1 MNLREKTAERLM
13 RYARIDTQSSNE
25 SRTTPTTSRQ
35 FDLARVLKEELESIG
50 VPQVIYDEKN
60 CVVIGKIPGN
70 VPGARSLGLIAH
82 MDVSPDAPSAGV
94 RPWILKDY
102 RGGDIVLNEEK
113 QIVMREADYAN
124 LRQYVGD
131 DLILTDGTTLLGAD
145 DKAAVSELMT
155 LAEYLLAHPEVP
167 HGLVAL
173 AFTPDEEVGGLAK
186 DLDFGQFEAQ
196 SAYTVDGDH
205 LGYYADET
213 FYAYAAKVQ
222 ITGLSVHP
230 GTAKGIMKN
239 AADIAC
245 EYMRLLP
252 QTEKPQYT
260 EGREGY
266 DHVHRMS
273 GDCEHAEIELI
284 LRDFDYATMQRR
296 LRELEDIADL
306 LNAKYGPGTVTVESE
321 EQYRNM
327 KEIIDTAPH
336 LIANLRQAMQECG
349 IEPKTAP
356 FRGGTDGA
364 ALSWRGLPC
373 PNISAGYENA
383 HGRMEYVSVQA
394 MEATVRI
401 LIRLCEIC
409 GKQQG

>member
-1 MNLREKTAERLM
+1 
-13 RYARIDTQSSNE
+13 
-25 SRTTPTTSRQ
+25 
-35 FDLARVLKEELESIG
+35 
-50 VPQVIYDEKN
+50 
-60 CVVIGKIPGN
+60 
-70 VPGARSLGLIAH
+70 
-82 MDVSPDAPSAGV
+82 
-94 RPWILKDY
+94 
-102 RGGDIVLNEEK
+102 
-113 QIVMREADYAN
+113 
-124 LRQYVGD
+124 
-131 DLILTDGTTLLGAD
+131 
-145 DKAAVSELMT
+145 
-155 LAEYLLAHPEVP
+155 
-167 HGLVAL
+167 
-173 AFTPDEEVGGLAK
+173 
-186 DLDFGQFEAQ
+186 
-196 SAYTVDGDH
+196 
-205 LGYYADET
+205 
-213 FYAYAAKVQ
+213 
-222 ITGLSVHP
+222 
-230 GTAKGIMKN
+230 
-239 AADIAC
+239 
-245 EYMRLLP
+245 
-252 QTEKPQYT
+252 
-260 EGREGY
+260 
-266 DHVHRMS
+266 MS

-284 LRDFDYATMQRR
+284 LRDFDHATMQRR